1 MLSTA
6 RHMVL
11 ASMSTNV
18 LANGR
23 AKLTPSRW
31 IVRVGKVGDV
41 SLLVLKQVLSPEL
54 EVVVGY
60 VTWALYACSI
70 TSHPRTRIKNEG
82 IYIANHYFQIC
93 PKSAMSMNSQIYKR
107 F

>member
-70 TSHPRTRIKNEG
+70 TSHPRTRIKNKG

>member
-70 TSHPRTRIKNEG
+70 TSENTKYE
-82 IYIANHYFQIC
+82 
-93 PKSAMSMNSQIYKR
+93 
-107 F
+107 